1 MAKAIQDFL
10 YYENLV
16 GSVQQVVDGVP
27 EDILPPGFLNVTDR
41 VEGKTGE
48 YTMYAGT
55 RETARIVTY
64 DAPARARTMTG
75 VKKVPVSLLHTF
87 ESLPA
92 NPTVLMQLQSEDSPV
107 RQDMGRQTIARNLVD
122 FGQRLRNLRVCAIY
136 SIFRYGA
143 IYFDAS
149 GNLLP
154 NSTGAYFS
162 LDFQIP
168 AGNKNQLD
176 ILGEGD
182 IIDASWATAGT
193 DIVTHVRK
201 IRRAAR
207 VKTGYKIQHAF
218 YGANIPGHLLG
229 NTDIATLIAASPTLA
244 TAIANS
250 PSEIPQGLLG
260 LQWHPVDDAFFV
272 AGGGTDVFGGDATG
286 TVQSWSLDDGIV
298 FTPDPSPDW
307 WGFAEGTY
315 PVPTTTDIVSGM
327 EAALSSFSQVQ
338 GAFSFAKCTHNP
350 PGVEH
355 FAGDT
360 FLPLLKNP
368 WAVFLAD
375 TVP

>member
-1 MAKAIQDFL
+1 MPASLQDFL
-10 YYENLV
+10 FYQNLAA
-16 GSVQQVVDGVP
+16 SVQQVVGGVP
-27 EDILPPGFLNVTDR
+27 EDILPPGFLNTTDR
-41 VEGKTGE
+41 FEGKTGE

-55 RETARIVTY
+55 RETARIVAY
-64 DAPARARTMTG
+64 GAPARQRTMTG

-92 NPTVLMQLQSEDSPV
+92 DPTVLMQLQSEDSPV
-107 RQDMGRQTIARNLVD
+107 RQDMGRQTIARNLAD
-122 FGQRLRNLRVCAIY
+122 FGARFRNLRVCSVY

-143 IYFDAS
+143 IYFDAN

-176 ILGEGD
+176 ILGDGK

-193 DIVTHVRK
+193 PIVTHVRK

-207 VKTGYKIQHAF
+207 IKTGYPIRHAF
-218 YGANIPGHLLG
+218 YGANVPGYLLG
-229 NTDIATLIAASPTLA
+229 NTQIAALIAGTPSLSEAF
-244 TAIANS
+244 ANA

-272 AGGGTDVFGGDATG
+272 AGGGTTAFGGDATG
-286 TVQSWSLDDGIV
+286 TVQSWSPDDGIV
-298 FTPDPSPDW
+298 LTPEPSPDW

-327 EAALSSFSQVQ
+327 EAALSSFAQVQ
-338 GAFSFAKCTHNP
+338 GPFSFAKCTHNP

-375 TVP
+375 VVP